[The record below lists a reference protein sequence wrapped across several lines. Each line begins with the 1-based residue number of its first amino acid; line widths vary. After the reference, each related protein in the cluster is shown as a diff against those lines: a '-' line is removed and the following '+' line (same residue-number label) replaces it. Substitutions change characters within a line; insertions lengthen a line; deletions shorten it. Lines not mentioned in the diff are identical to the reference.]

1 MRDVCLF
8 DSAGPESLVVATLSL
23 SVGLSMLPS
32 SLGPLLL
39 DGNEESVPSLEAKLL
54 QIRPGND

>member
-1 MRDVCLF
+1 MY
-8 DSAGPESLVVATLSL
+8 DSAAPESLVVATLSL
-23 SVGLSMLPS
+23 SVDLSMLPS

-54 QIRPGND
+54 QIRPRND